1 MVPPTL
7 VGMDEVGWRELGD
20 AVYVRHH
27 RELELNCGLV
37 VGQERALVVDTH
49 STTERGERLAGA
61 VRELTDLEPVV
72 VNTHAHYD
80 HCFGNAAFRDSQ
92 IYAHAGAA
100 DDLRATAEHQREQ
113 VVAHLRR
120 TGREEL
126 AQTYLDT
133 EVVLPAY
140 LFDTEV
146 TLDLG
151 GRVAHLVHGGRGHTD
166 HDLVVA
172 VPDAGV
178 VFWGDLVEHGADPAM
193 EDSFPLE
200 WGSTLEGLR
209 LRPEVHEAPVAV
221 PGHGDV
227 VDHGYVDAQQAQLS
241 RLGQMLS
248 DELDHG
254 LREVDALVSR
264 CRGVGLQDS
273 TLRDAAMRALET
285 RAR

>member
-151 GRVAHLVHGGRGHTD
+151 GRVAHLVHVGRGHTD

-178 VFWGDLVEHGADPAM
+178 VFWGDLVEQGADPAM

>member
-178 VFWGDLVEHGADPAM
+178 VFWGDLVEQGADPAM